1 MKSLALKAAAGKATR
16 ELSQQEYLYL
26 YSTLIIF
33 NTRHHLS
40 MFQREEAISGDQLQ
54 ELYEALKAATTQLI
68 EACYRPPDHQHISR
82 YSTEY
87 GTILYRGKEVKVNYS
102 TLPVGRLMVGL
113 QYLLDF
119 IKRVQQ
125 EEDVLLIAPAPAFG

>member
-1 MKSLALKAAAGKATR
+1 MKSLALSAAAGKATR

-33 NTRHHLS
+33 NTRHRLS
-40 MFQREEAISGDQLQ
+40 MFQREEAVSGDQL
-54 ELYEALKAATTQLI
+54 EDLYQALKAATTQLI
-68 EACYRPPDHQHISR
+68 ESCYLAPDHQHISR

-87 GTILYRGKEVKVNYS
+87 GTIMYRGKEMKVNYTTS
-102 TLPVGRLMVGL
+102 PVGRLMVGL

-119 IKRVQQ
+119 VNRIRQ
-125 EEDVLLIAPAPAFG
+125 EGDVLFIAPTPSFG